1 MNRHRSFLL
10 STALWTPTTRARMLR
25 AAIFL
30 GALLAAIGPLPAQ
43 AASFDVNARIVCPAS
58 FLVGA
63 NPLGGNLLD
72 PTFATAVNLPCA
84 GIRVVAMDADFGF
97 DEYCGAAYTDAR
109 GRVLFRGE
117 CGDTFRPSPEVYL
130 RIEGRSLNG
139 FSVGVVE
146 TSLIERVLDDI
157 ETAWKRFIEDG
168 VPLVVPVLDD
178 VLRSHQTLAWL
189 SPSRRVADGAS
200 FDLGGNLV
208 VGAGGPV
215 SVMAGRQFSAA
226 QFATFRLRAGTR
238 YRPMHFNY
246 TVNAPLPP
254 FSIAFTAYD
263 TVVVDFTR
271 STAARAPAA
280 LAATAHEIGHVLY
293 NTYHSDS
300 LHWLGDVPDYLTNHA
315 ACDLGRHHHTLAWYE
330 GFANF
335 VRDYV
340 HQQWFWPEFRWM
352 GMPLTAA
359 TPPPPPGAPPLVT
372 PTLPGA
378 PPFPGSVFMVNAATG
393 APCPADMS
401 DEGNVQGLLNNVF
414 FGPVRPILADGL
426 NPSAGGL
433 TFGCPDGTTPMP
445 APATGALECAVRVPA
460 TCATGILQIDAN
472 DRADAC
478 LTFIENPRCANAP
491 EGRNTSCPYDDIEQL
506 HGLNC
511 AGGPTVQPGR
521 DACTVL
527 VPATH
532 SLPNGNPRPRPD
544 GTPDMTLGAAS
555 SGLAWFSLPD
565 LDDVMGWVDEAGTDD
580 HRARE
585 YWERRIRPWCRRGDG
600 SLRNRY
606 CHPNR
611 SPTFFGE
618 LTTLDPTI
626 NALN

>member
-1 MNRHRSFLL
+1 MNRHCIFPSKVL
-10 STALWTPTTRARMLR
+10 SAPTTRVWV
-25 AAIFL
+25 L
-30 GALLAAIGPLPAQ
+30 GAMTVLCGLLAVGPLTAR
-43 AASFDVNARIVCPAS
+43 AASFDVNARILCPAS

-72 PTFATAVNLPCA
+72 PTFATAVNPPCA

-117 CGDTFRPSPEVYL
+117 CGDTSRPSPEVYL

-139 FSVGVVE
+139 FSVGVVQ
-146 TSLIERVLDDI
+146 TNVIERILDHLEDI
-157 ETAWKRFIEDG
+157 WERFVEDG
-168 VPLVVPVLDD
+168 TPIPVPVLHE
-178 VLRSHQTLAWL
+178 LRPHQTFAWL
-189 SPSRRVADGAS
+189 TPSRRVADGAS
-200 FDLGGNLV
+200 FDLGADLV

-215 SVMAGRQFSAA
+215 SIMAGRQFPAA

-254 FSIAFTAYD
+254 FTIAFTAYD

-271 STAARAPAA
+271 NTPARAPAA

-293 NTYHSDS
+293 NTYHSDT
-300 LHWLGDVPDYLTNHA
+300 LHWVGDVPDYLTNHA
-315 ACDLGRHHHTLAWYE
+315 ACDLGRHHQTLAWYE
-330 GFANF
+330 GFADF

-359 TPPPPPGAPPLVT
+359 TPLPPPGAPPLVT

-378 PPFPGSVFMVNAATG
+378 PPFPGSVFGVNAATG

-401 DEGNVQGLLNNVF
+401 DEGNVAGLLNNVF
-414 FGPVRPILADGL
+414 FGPVRPVLVDGL

-433 TFGCPDGTTPMP
+433 TFGCPDGALPVA
-445 APATGALECAVRVPA
+445 APATGALECTVRLPA
-460 TCATGILQIDAN
+460 TCATGRLVIDAN
-472 DRADAC
+472 GLADGC
-478 LTFIENPRCANAP
+478 RVWVENPRCANAP
-491 EGRNTSCPYDDIEQL
+491 PGRNTSCPYDDLEEMHSL
-506 HGLNC
+506 GC
-511 AGGPTVQPGR
+511 AGGPAIRQGGR
-521 DACTVL
+521 DACPTQ

-532 SLPNGNPRPRPD
+532 SLPNGRPRPRPD
-544 GTPDMTLGAAS
+544 GSPDMVLGTAS
-555 SGLAWFSLPD
+555 SGGLAWFSLPS

-585 YWERRIRPWCRRGDG
+585 YWERRIRPWCLRGDG
-600 SLRNRY
+600 SLRDRY
-606 CHPNR
+606 CRPNR

-618 LTTLDPTI
+618 LTTLDP
-626 NALN
+626 ALN